1 MTSSERLMYVQST
14 PFVYWEVKTDDTHL
28 VWTGDEMQILLETT
42 RDFKV
47 GKVYEDVDW
56 EA

>member
-14 PFVYWEVKTDDTHL
+14 LFVYWEVKTDDTHL